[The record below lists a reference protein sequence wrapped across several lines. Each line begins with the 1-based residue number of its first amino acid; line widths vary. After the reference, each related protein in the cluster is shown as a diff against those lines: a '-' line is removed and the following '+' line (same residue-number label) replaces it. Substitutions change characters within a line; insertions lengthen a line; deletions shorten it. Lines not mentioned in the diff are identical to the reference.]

1 MCSIA
6 ALCVVAPA
14 QVPTTI
20 ASDRASLTF
29 RDAVDRAI
37 ASNPQLQAEARLIDA
52 AEARRVQ
59 AGLRPNPELSLELE
73 NLALTSPDDR
83 ESAVSL
89 LPSIGWSEST
99 SSGGGFL
106 DEVEATLRVSYP
118 MEMGHKRAKRVV
130 AAAEQKDLA
139 QWDYEIARVSL
150 VRDVATTFVQLL
162 TAQERES
169 IHARYAETLAES
181 ADAVGVQ
188 VQAGEVSPLEHRR
201 ASVDLAAA
209 DLSSDQ
215 ARQAAANARHELA
228 AYWGGGADELV
239 TATGELTPLAP
250 IPTWE
255 SLHARMAGSPHVMR
269 WAQAVQAQ
277 AAEVGVARSQ
287 RVPDVTA
294 TLGLRATGTRDER
307 SRTMGFGGE
316 GLEYGRSRVRSE
328 EDAAYGVVLE
338 FSLPLPLFDRNQGGI
353 GEAEAMMARAELQQ
367 QAAEIDVAATMSRA
381 WRDAAQAS
389 AAVARLDEIVL
400 AETERIL
407 EDTRF
412 GYTAGKFTYLELLEA
427 ERRWLEARL
436 QYWYYV
442 EQYHRA
448 AIDIEWMLNASL
460 VHPWPETQDAVEGD
474 SGHGEPETKGR
485 TP

>member
-1 MCSIA
+1 MRA
-6 ALCVVAPA
+6 FATFCVVAAAQAPPTFAADPA
-14 QVPTTI
+14 SVT
-20 ASDRASLTF
+20 LT
-29 RDAVDRAI
+29 DAVKRAI
-37 ASNPQLQAEARLIDA
+37 ASNPQLQADARLIDA

-59 AGLRPNPELSLELE
+59 AGLRPNPELSFELE
-73 NLALTSPDDR
+73 DLALTSPDDR

-89 LPSIGWSEST
+89 LPSMGWSEST
-99 SSGGGFL
+99 GSGGGFL

-118 MEMGHKRAKRVV
+118 IEVGHKRAKRVV
-130 AAAEQKDLA
+130 AAVEQKDMA
-139 QWDYEIARVSL
+139 QWDYEIGRVTLARN
-150 VRDVATTFVQLL
+150 VAATFVQLL
-162 TAQERES
+162 TAQERAT
-169 IHARYAETLAES
+169 IHARYAETLRES
-181 ADAVGVQ
+181 ADAVAVQ
-188 VQAGEVSPLEHRR
+188 VRAGDVSPLEHRR
-201 ASVDLAAA
+201 ASVDTAAA

-215 ARQAAANARHELA
+215 ARQAVVNAQHELA
-228 AYWGGGADELV
+228 AHWGGGTNELV
-239 TATGELTPLAP
+239 IASGDLTPLAP
-250 IPTWE
+250 VPTWE
-255 SLHARMAGSPHVMR
+255 SLQARMAGSPHVMR

-277 AAEVGVARSQ
+277 AAEVAVARSQ

-307 SRTMGFGGE
+307 SRTVGLGGE
-316 GLEYGRSRVRSE
+316 GFEHSRSRVRSE
-328 EDAAYGVVLE
+328 DDAAYGVVLE
-338 FSLPLPLFDRNQGGI
+338 FSVPLPIFDRNQGGI
-353 GEAEAMMARAELQQ
+353 GEAEAMLARAELQR

-407 EDTRF
+407 DDTRF

-436 QYWYYV
+436 QYWDYV

-448 AIDIEWMLNASL
+448 AIDIESMLNASI
-460 VHPWPETQDAVEGD
+460 VHPWPETHDAVEPD
-474 SGHGEPETKGR
+474 SAHGEPETKGR